1 MLVLYKIFLGPYVRM
16 SSLTEQRKILIEQ
29 NYPCPEGATRD
40 MSTLVQGK
48 RYMITD
54 PMNGT
59 NEPFIGILARIVPDH
74 KVDRFYS
81 SKTETGYY
89 FEGNSGGRW
98 FYPNDFKC
106 YGWEDVTRKNITE
119 IYEQKTN
126 QSGEPGH
133 GPANIIA
140 AMVGTKKSHYEEE
153 KELEKL
159 DDLRKKLAFKLENLE
174 KEHDVAKLKFETA
187 RNARRFNI
195 LNKLRND
202 LYSVLP
208 AKREKAA
215 DEYRSILAKLN
226 LQAAK
231 VKKMMT
237 AAAAAS
243 NEESKTSNNENFPGN
258 NDLLEFMRGGK
269 LRKTRKNKKT
279 KKSRKHR
286 K

>member
-1 MLVLYKIFLGPYVRM
+1 MT
-16 SSLTEQRKILIEQ
+16 SLFERFKAQKEQEAEEARIKLERDF
-29 NYPCPEGATRD
+29 PCTEGATRD
-40 MSTLVQGK
+40 MRTLTIGQEFS
-48 RYMITD
+48 ITD
-54 PMNGT
+54 PREPTLEELSGT
-59 NEPFIGILARIVPDH
+59 LTRIVPAH
-74 KVDRFYS
+74 KVDPFNS

-89 FEGNSGGRW
+89 FTFNTRNGGHW
-98 FYPNDFKC
+98 FYPSQKKC
-106 YGWEDVTRKNITE
+106 YKYIIKRNNITK

-140 AMVGTKKSHYEEE
+140 AMVGTEKSHYEEE

-258 NDLLEFMRGGK
+258 NHLPEFMRGGK